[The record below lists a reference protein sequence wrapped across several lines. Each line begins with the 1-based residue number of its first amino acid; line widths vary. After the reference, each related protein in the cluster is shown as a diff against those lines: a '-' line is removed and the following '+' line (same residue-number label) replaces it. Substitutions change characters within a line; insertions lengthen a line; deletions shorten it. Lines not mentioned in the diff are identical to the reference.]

1 MNHGRSEWHP
11 LLFKEIVGVL
21 ESSRNEAGALI
32 LEITET
38 VMMEGDEY
46 LIDQLRELKASGIKL
61 AIDDFGKSYSC
72 LFYLSRLPV
81 DYLTIDSSYVDYLG
95 ERPEA
100 RKLVGGIIN
109 FASSLDLRLIAEGIE
124 TAEQLEELKEL
135 GCEIGQGYYFARSLP
150 ARDVPPLL

>member
-1 MNHGRSEWHP
+1 M
-11 LLFKEIVGVL
+11 
-21 ESSRNEAGALI
+21 
-32 LEITET
+32 
-38 VMMEGDEY
+38 
-46 LIDQLRELKASGIKL
+46 
-61 AIDDFGKSYSC
+61 
-72 LFYLSRLPV
+72 

-150 ARDVPPLL
+150 ARDIPPLL